1 MSEIVTAIIA
11 AIPSSALPLLVCVLS
26 CVLGCCFIYLKI
38 GKDRKQTKEERDG
51 QKDELD
57 KRLTLVEHD
66 VCYMK
71 QQHALFAD
79 KLDRILDELTAI
91 KVELAKKAEKQMK
104 NLILVRNDKFGM
116 LFSDWADKP
125 IHFEVQFAT
134 SPNASFGTICRYR
147 VLEP

>member
-1 MSEIVTAIIA
+1 MSEILNII
-11 AIPSSALPLLVCVLS
+11 ISSISPAALPLLV

-79 KLDRILDELTAI
+79 KLDRILDELCEI
-91 KVELAKKAEKQMK
+91 KVSLASKAEK
-104 NLILVRNDKFGM
+104 
-116 LFSDWADKP
+116 
-125 IHFEVQFAT
+125 
-134 SPNASFGTICRYR
+134 
-147 VLEP
+147 

>member
-1 MSEIVTAIIA
+1 MLEIIGQIIPIVTPAAWPLIIV
-11 AIPSSALPLLVCVLS
+11 IF
-26 CVLGCCFIYLKI
+26 GCCFIYLKI
-38 GKDRKQTKEERDG
+38 GKDRKQTKEERDS

-91 KVELAKKAEKQMK
+91 KVELAKKAEK
-104 NLILVRNDKFGM
+104 
-116 LFSDWADKP
+116 
-125 IHFEVQFAT
+125 
-134 SPNASFGTICRYR
+134 
-147 VLEP
+147 